1 MALRMAA
8 ARGTDV
14 RIIVPLNNNHFYVK
28 LASRSFYAPLLEDG
42 VRIFERRGVFVHAKA
57 MLVDHEWA
65 LVGSSNCDVRSFRL
79 NFELDAVIRGSAFLD
94 TLKRELERELAAS
107 DEITPEVLAQKN
119 GAVRA
124 AENLCALL
132 TPML

>member
-1 MALRMAA
+1 
-8 ARGTDV
+8 
-14 RIIVPLNNNHFYVK
+14 
-28 LASRSFYAPLLEDG
+28 
-42 VRIFERRGVFVHAKA
+42 